1 MPDSAATMPATNWRC
16 QMAWTLL
23 LLSVLNWGE
32 SGSPFALAPAQEQAG
47 TILVTVVAFSL
58 AVQANPTLSVAR
70 SPCLLLAFVLVA
82 ASTMPGALGMASLN
96 SLLMS
101 VRFGLIVLT
110 IALLSPIVARD
121 PTAVLRIHLWV
132 HGAIVFCLLAGG
144 VLAPGLA
151 FHPGTRRLIG
161 LLPPMHPSQVGAV
174 AAVTVGL
181 ALLALVVDKISKRLG
196 LLVIAVS
203 MTVLIQS
210 RSRTA
215 VLGTLLG
222 LLVSL
227 TALAFRR
234 RRARKLLAV
243 LICLTAAAFLVAAPL
258 FVSWFARGQSHAQL
272 QSISGRRA
280 TWIAM
285 LEERPSGLTEWL
297 GLGLSDKR
305 YKGKPID
312 GGWMAAYWE
321 QGLLGVGIVA
331 SLVLVAAWQAIGS
344 RDDLLRAAAL
354 FLVVFVTLSAN
365 SETGISNIS
374 LYFLSLM
381 LAGLLVAR
389 SSSAIQGNPHAN
401 RRRPQPLPHGQ
412 PQWREPGGGPRDRAP
427 ARRRSR
433 GGRL

>member
-1 MPDSAATMPATNWRC
+1 MPDGSGWRC
-16 QMAWTLL
+16 QAAWVLL

-32 SGSPFALAPAQEQAG
+32 SGSPFALPPAQEQAG
-47 TILVTVVAFSL
+47 TILVTVIAFWL

-70 SPCLLLAFVLVA
+70 SPCLLLAFLLVA
-82 ASTMPGALGMASLN
+82 VSTVPGALGMASLN

-110 IALLSPIVARD
+110 IALLSPILTRD
-121 PTAVLRIHLWV
+121 PAAVLRTHLWA
-132 HGAIVFCLLAGG
+132 HGAIAACLLAGG
-144 VLAPGLA
+144 ILAPGLA
-151 FHPGTRRLIG
+151 FHPGTRRLVG

-174 AAVTVGL
+174 AAVTLGL
-181 ALLALVVDKISKRLG
+181 ASLALVVDRLSRRLG
-196 LLVIAVS
+196 LLAIAVS

-215 VLGTLLG
+215 VLGALLG
-222 LLVSL
+222 LLVAL

-234 RRARKLLAV
+234 RRARKLLAALV
-243 LICLTAAAFLVAAPL
+243 GLTAVAWLVAAPL

-272 QSISGRRA
+272 QGFSGRRS

-297 GLGLSDKR
+297 GIGLSDKR

-331 SLVLVAAWQAIGS
+331 ALVLVAAWQAIGN

-374 LYFLSLM
+374 LYFLSLL
-381 LAGLLVAR
+381 LAGLLAAAR
-389 SSSAIQGNPHAN
+389 PSTAIQGTRHAH
-401 RRRPQPLPHGQ
+401 RRRPQPLPLGQ
-412 PQWREPGGGPRDRAP
+412 PQWREPGGGP
-427 ARRRSR
+427 
-433 GGRL
+433 